1 MGSRR
6 IGWARPAAA
15 AVGIL
20 GLSALAVPGASA
32 SATAAAAGSGWR
44 VVARANA
51 ALDVVVAP
59 SKTSFWAL
67 GSVFATKTPGPAIR
81 PSGLH
86 WNGHDWSRVSFPKSV
101 KSGIGCAGASPAG
114 NVWAFAGMTLNG
126 EFAQYSGALHL
137 VRGRWQVS
145 KSFTP
150 AGLVSG
156 CSVLGNGNAWVY
168 GLGHVAPGVGTWR
181 LRGHTWSRATTGKF
195 FLVTASELRSS
206 DMWAIAADSLGSNDV
221 VAHWNGHS
229 WTRNA
234 AMSKYVQSLGTKTV
248 LELQF
253 INAVGP
259 GNVYV
264 AGSLIPASGPGSTI
278 VLHLSGGTW
287 HKVAPGSAGYN
298 LPDAVSDGHGGWWAT
313 SPVGSYEKA
322 SFLLHR
328 AKGKSHWTKVNLP
341 VPHGYQGS
349 VSGLVRVP
357 GSTAMVALLSLFNGT
372 LALKT
377 EVLAFGK
384 LPK

>member
-1 MGSRR
+1 MGSGR

-15 AVGIL
+15 AVGIV

-32 SATAAAAGSGWR
+32 SATTAAAGSGWR

-51 ALDVVVAP
+51 ALDVVITP
-59 SKTSFWAL
+59 SKTSFWAF
-67 GSVFATKTPGPAIR
+67 GSALPGKVQGPGI

-86 WNGHDWSRVSFPKSV
+86 WNGHSWSRVTFPKSV
-101 KSGIGCAGASPAG
+101 KSGIGCADLSSAG
-114 NVWAFAGMTLNG
+114 NVWAFAGAGLFGDN
-126 EFAQYSGALHL
+126 ARYAGALHL
-137 VRGRWQVS
+137 VKGKWQVS

-168 GLGHVAPGVGTWR
+168 GLTHVGPGVGTWR
-181 LRGHTWSRATTGKF
+181 LRGHTWSRATTGKVE
-195 FLVTASELRSS
+195 LVTASEVRAS
-206 DMWAIAADSLGSNDV
+206 DVWGIAADSLGSNDV
-221 VAHWNGHS
+221 VAHGNGHS
-229 WTRNA
+229 WTRNT
-234 AMSKYVQSLGTKTV
+234 AMSKYVQGLGTTL

-278 VLHLSGGTW
+278 VLHLSDGTW

-298 LPDAVSDGHGGWWAT
+298 LADAVSDGHGGWWAT
-313 SPVGSYEKA
+313 SPPGSYEKA

-328 AKGKSHWTKVNLP
+328 AKGKSHWTKVQLP
-341 VPHGYQGS
+341 VPHGDQGS

-372 LALKT
+372 LALRT
-377 EVLAFGK
+377 EVLAYGK

>member
-1 MGSRR
+1 M
-6 IGWARPAAA
+6 
-15 AVGIL
+15 
-20 GLSALAVPGASA
+20 
-32 SATAAAAGSGWR
+32 
-44 VVARANA
+44 
-51 ALDVVVAP
+51 
-59 SKTSFWAL
+59 
-67 GSVFATKTPGPAIR
+67 
-81 PSGLH
+81 
-86 WNGHDWSRVSFPKSV
+86 
-101 KSGIGCAGASPAG
+101 
-114 NVWAFAGMTLNG
+114 
-126 EFAQYSGALHL
+126 
-137 VRGRWQVS
+137 
-145 KSFTP
+145 
-150 AGLVSG
+150 
-156 CSVLGNGNAWVY
+156 Y
-168 GLGHVAPGVGTWR
+168 GLTHVAPGVGTWR

-195 FLVTASELRSS
+195 FLVTASEVRAS
-206 DMWAIAADSLGSNDV
+206 DVWGIAADSLGSNDV

-234 AMSKYVQSLGTKTV
+234 AMSKYVQGLGTKTL

-287 HKVAPGSAGYN
+287 HKVAPGSSGYN

-313 SPVGSYEKA
+313 SPPGSYEKA

-349 VSGLVRVP
+349 VAGLVRVP
-357 GSTAMVALLSLFNGT
+357 GSTAMVALLSLSNGT

-377 EVLAFGK
+377 EVLAYGK

>member
-1 MGSRR
+1 M
-6 IGWARPAAA
+6 
-15 AVGIL
+15 
-20 GLSALAVPGASA
+20 
-32 SATAAAAGSGWR
+32 T
-44 VVARANA
+44 
-51 ALDVVVAP
+51 
-59 SKTSFWAL
+59 
-67 GSVFATKTPGPAIR
+67 
-81 PSGLH
+81 
-86 WNGHDWSRVSFPKSV
+86 FPKSV
-101 KSGIGCAGASPAG
+101 KSGIGCAGSSSAG
-114 NVWAFAGMTLNG
+114 NVWAFAGAGLFG
-126 EFAQYSGALHL
+126 DGASYAGALHL
-137 VRGRWQVS
+137 VKGKWQVS

-156 CSVLGNGNAWVY
+156 CSVLGTGNAWVY
-168 GLGHVAPGVGTWR
+168 GLTHVAPGVGTWR

-195 FLVTASELRSS
+195 FLVTASEVRAS
-206 DMWAIAADSLGSNDV
+206 DVWGIAADSLGSNDV

-234 AMSKYVQSLGTKTV
+234 AMSKYVQGLGTKTL

-313 SPVGSYEKA
+313 SPPGSYENA

-341 VPHGYQGS
+341 VPHGYQDS
-349 VSGLVRVP
+349 VAGLVRVP
-357 GSTAMVALLSLFNGT
+357 GSTAMVALLSLSNGT

-377 EVLAFGK
+377 EVLAYGK